1 VINYTAPSPKDPPSP
16 EETTGQNVRR
26 VNSKLLGIQT
36 GSKPTTPSLSQAS
49 TLSIVT
55 EGGMT
60 TCGDGGQNL
69 ERLFLKNN
77 PGKVSHRSYAAV
89 ESVVKSVRTD
99 LNADETKVQSAA
111 NSKPF
116 FIPCT
121 ALYSIMSQ
129 ETVGLLL
136 TELYPGEKLG
146 MMNKKVLAPLL
157 PGAPSFR
164 RTIAI
169 LILIHKQADLRW
181 FFQQDI
187 NDSELPFDF
196 IEMKN
201 PRSKYAELGWET
213 EDFRN
218 FCRVRSEVS
227 PVFFAVS
234 KSDEKEKIVHY
245 QCRSGEVVPFTKHNW
260 TVRAGFGEVSSYNL
274 HEDQQNLHRYTVR
287 CQQRRRPPHHQ
298 LENLAKGPIGRRRK

>member
-1 VINYTAPSPKDPPSP
+1 MNPELQEEVAHLESVINYTAPSPKDVPSS
-16 EETTGQNVRR
+16 EEITGQNIRR
-26 VNSKLLGIQT
+26 VNSRLLGIQT
-36 GSKPTTPSLSQAS
+36 ASKPTTPSLSEAS

-69 ERLFLKNN
+69 ERNFLKDN
-77 PGKVSHRSYAAV
+77 PGKVFHRSYASV
-89 ESVVKSVRTD
+89 ESVVKSVRRD
-99 LNADETKVQSAA
+99 LNADVTKVQSAE

-136 TELYPGEKLG
+136 RELYPSENLG
-146 MMNKKVLAPLL
+146 MMNKEVLAPLS

-169 LILIHKQADLRW
+169 LILIHKQGDLRW
-181 FFQQDI
+181 FFQQNID
-187 NDSELPFDF
+187 DSELPFDF

-201 PRSKYAELGWET
+201 PNSEYANLGWET

-234 KSDEKEKIVHY
+234 KSNQKEKIVHY
-245 QCRSGEVVPFTKHNW
+245 QCRAGEVVPFTKHNW
-260 TVRAGFGEVSSYNL
+260 RVRAGFGEVSSYL
-274 HEDQQNLHRYTVR
+274 HGKWPKT
-287 CQQRRRPPHHQ
+287 P
-298 LENLAKGPIGRRRK
+298 